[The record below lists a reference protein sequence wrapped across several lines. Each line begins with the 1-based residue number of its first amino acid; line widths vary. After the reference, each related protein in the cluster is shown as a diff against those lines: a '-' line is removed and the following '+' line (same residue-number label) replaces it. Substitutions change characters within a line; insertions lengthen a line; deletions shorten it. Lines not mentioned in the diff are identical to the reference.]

1 MNWRVAFLILAAI
14 NLLALGAVAGFALN
28 GGFDTLPATMEQDV
42 AAPAAMLRA
51 LPPGSRAQVRRAL
64 AAGWRD
70 TQAERAAVRAAREET
85 ARLIAAEPYDATA
98 VRDALARQRQASERV
113 MARLHEHVASA
124 VADLTPEQ
132 RRQLLTALQRR
143 VNAEESGIVAPE
155 EAESGSEEQR
165 LPATREDRRERFRE
179 KLRQRREQR
188 GD

>member
-1 MNWRVAFLILAAI
+1 LSWRVAFLILAAI

-28 GGFDTLPATMEQDV
+28 GGFNTRPATIQQDV

-85 ARLIAAEPYDATA
+85 ARLIAAEPYDAAA

-113 MARLHEHVASA
+113 TARLHEHVASA
-124 VADLTPEQ
+124 VGELTPEQ
-132 RRQLLTALQRR
+132 RRQLLVALQRR
-143 VNAEESGIVAPE
+143 VSAEDSALVAPE
-155 EAESGSEEQR
+155 EGAVGSEQER

-188 GD
+188 GN